1 LTNTTKEKRD
11 CELPRVRVSATELRT
26 FKDRASNA
34 GLSLSDFARMSC
46 LDGAVIVRENAFDV
60 RAITQLSQVSQQLA
74 AIGNN
79 LNQLTKRAHIQN
91 EHDPAHLQN
100 ILNAIEAATIEA
112 QTLIAKAI

>member
-1 LTNTTKEKRD
+1 MTANKKQKRD
-11 CELPRVRVSATELRT
+11 CELPRTRVSATELRI
-26 FKDRASNA
+26 FKDRANNA
-34 GLSLSDFARMSC
+34 GLSLSDFTRMAV
-46 LDGAVIVRENAFDV
+46 LDGAVVVRENAFDV
-60 RAITQLSQVSQQLA
+60 RAITELSRVSQQLV

-100 ILNAIEAATIEA
+100 ILNAIEAATVEA

>member
-1 LTNTTKEKRD
+1 MTDSTNTKRSVV
-11 CELPRVRVSATELRT
+11 LPPVRVTEAERT
-26 FKDRASNA
+26 AIKLKASDA
-34 GLSLSDFARMSC
+34 GLSLSDHVREA
-46 LDGAVIVRENAFDV
+46 LLNGVVVVRENAFDV
-60 RAITQLSQVSQQLA
+60 RAITELSRVSQQLV

-100 ILNAIEAATIEA
+100 ILNAIEAATVEA